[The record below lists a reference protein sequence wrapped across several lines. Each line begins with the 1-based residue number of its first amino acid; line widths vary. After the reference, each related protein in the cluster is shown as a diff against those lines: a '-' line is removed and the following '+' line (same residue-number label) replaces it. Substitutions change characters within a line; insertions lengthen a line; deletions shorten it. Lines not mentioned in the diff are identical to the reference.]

1 MNQKLN
7 HYIDGLFE
15 RLPQSREAEELRE
28 ELLANLND
36 RYEDELARGAGE
48 EEAFQRAI
56 ESLGDLSEALGEL
69 PGAGPVYAAPPQAAA
84 HRQNFLPWVLAAL
97 VFVALLLIAA
107 MVFGF
112 SSYRRAFAGPTQS
125 VVSQALSAPA
135 KPSDPAAAVPQ
146 PTAGTLEGPAAEGE
160 YAPAEVQALE
170 LDLSFEN
177 VTIARWDG
185 ETIKVEIQ
193 FHGPAQL
200 APALSFQQG
209 TLRVASP
216 KNVILNPLDPPRGEV
231 KVLLPTGVEL
241 PPSAVATTSGNLLLS
256 GVQGGLLALSTTSG
270 NLRADELTAAE
281 LAASSTSGSIT
292 VTLAAAA
299 HSVALSSTSGDLAFS
314 GDCESLALSS
324 TSGNVDAA
332 GSFAKEAEI
341 GSLSGNMG
349 IQGSGGALTA
359 HTTSG
364 SVELAGEFESVDFQS
379 TSGNLQAELG
389 MPTSDCRFQTTSGGL
404 GLTLP
409 QNSGFTLRYSTT
421 SGQVSNSFT
430 GHSGKGKGTD
440 TYGAGGPLLEI
451 STTSGSVS
459 ISEK

>member
-1 MNQKLN
+1 MNQKIN

-97 VFVALLLIAA
+97 AFVALLLIAA

-112 SSYRRAFAGPTQS
+112 SSYRRALAGPPTQS

-135 KPSDPAAAVPQ
+135 KLSDPAA
-146 PTAGTLEGPAAEGE
+146 AGTLEGPAAEGE

-241 PPSAVATTSGNLLLS
+241 PPSAVATTSGNLQLS

-324 TSGNVDAA
+324 TSGNVDVA

-421 SGQVSNSFT
+421 SGQVSNAFT

-451 STTSGSVS
+451 STTSGNVS

>member
-112 SSYRRAFAGPTQS
+112 SSYRRALAGPPPQA
-125 VVSQALSAPA
+125 VVSPALSAPA
-135 KPSDPAAAVPQ
+135 KPSDPAA
-146 PTAGTLEGPAAEGE
+146 AGTLEGPAAEGE

-177 VTIARWDG
+177 VTIAPWDG

-241 PPSAVATTSGNLLLS
+241 PPSAVATTSGNLQLS

-292 VTLAAAA
+292 VILATAA

-314 GDCESLALSS
+314 GGCESLALSS

-389 MPTSDCRFQTTSGGL
+389 MPTNDCRFQTTSGGL

-421 SGQVSNSFT
+421 SGQVSNAFT